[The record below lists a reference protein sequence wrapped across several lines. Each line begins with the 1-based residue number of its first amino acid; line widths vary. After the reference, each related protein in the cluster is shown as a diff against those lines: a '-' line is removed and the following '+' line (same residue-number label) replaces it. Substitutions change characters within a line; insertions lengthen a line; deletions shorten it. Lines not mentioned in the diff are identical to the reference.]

1 MRKITSSLLTKIII
15 LKNNDLESSFDEK
28 YKDVEKLKYK
38 F

>member
-1 MRKITSSLLTKIII
+1 MRKITSLLPKTII
-15 LKNNDLESSFDEK
+15 LKNSDLESSFDEK